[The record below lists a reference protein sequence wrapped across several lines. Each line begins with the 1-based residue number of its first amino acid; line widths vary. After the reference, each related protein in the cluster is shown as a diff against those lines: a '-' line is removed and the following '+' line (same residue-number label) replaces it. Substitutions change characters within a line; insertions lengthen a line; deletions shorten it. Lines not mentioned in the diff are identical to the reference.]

1 MKRSRRSF
9 ARTAACEDTMLAM
22 GTVAAKLL
30 RASACPSSPP
40 RGKPVAPSD
49 SELLGQLFEV
59 AAPSGGAYGD
69 TPPTGRQ
76 VYSFLRAVIQTADVS
91 QSSVICSFVLMMR
104 FLGSAR
110 LGGGSWQLAWLVAIC
125 LAQKNIDDIPL
136 CNSEFGTVLRLVA
149 PERAETAVDTARFND
164 LELVMLRTLRW
175 RTHLSAAVFD
185 EVLAELG
192 TVVEDG
198 RRDAAAAAAAQA
210 ARAAAGP
217 PVHAA
222 MDCTGDC
229 TDDLGD
235 DSDGT
240 LAPPKLDIISPWA
253 ASGLPTNG
261 PATPSPVTAC
271 EFPHI
276 GVKNGVS
283 MREQSREFPLL

>member
-1 MKRSRRSF
+1 
-9 ARTAACEDTMLAM
+9 MLAM

-30 RASACPSSPP
+30 RTSARPSSPC
-40 RGKPVAPSD
+40 RGVGHVAPSD

-69 TPPTGRQ
+69 PPPTGRQ
-76 VYSFLRAVIQTADVS
+76 VYSFLRGVIQTADVS
-91 QSSVICSFVLMMR
+91 QSSVICSFVLVMR

-149 PERAETAVDTARFND
+149 PERAETVVDTARFND
-164 LELVMLRTLRW
+164 LELVMLQALRW
-175 RTHLSAAVFD
+175 HTHVSAAVFG

-198 RRDAAAAAAAQA
+198 RRDAMAVAAQP
-210 ARAAAGP
+210 ARAALGP

-229 TDDLGD
+229 TGDSGD

-240 LAPPKLDIISPWA
+240 LAPPKLDIASPW
-253 ASGLPTNG
+253 
-261 PATPSPVTAC
+261 ATPSPVNAC

-276 GVKNGVS
+276 GVTNGVS
-283 MREQSREFPLL
+283 MREQSVRVRVSPSSLMNE